1 MRTMTTVSIE
11 LPPELLLLLDQHVRA
26 GKLPSR
32 SEAIAEAV
40 AEWSTRKM
48 HADYALLDSEDTNVF
63 VREGDTLTHGDLR
76 ISLEFSAEDLDYV
89 TIDAAVAPE

>member
-11 LPPELLLLLDQHVRA
+11 LPPELLLLLDQHVRV

-40 AEWSTRKM
+40 VEWSTRKM
-48 HADYALLDSEDTNVF
+48 QADYALLDSEDTTAWDV
-63 VREGDTLTHGDLR
+63 TLTDGLDDDAPRGD
-76 ISLEFSAEDLDYV
+76 
-89 TIDAAVAPE
+89 

>member
-32 SEAIAEAV
+32 SEAI
-40 AEWSTRKM
+40 
-48 HADYALLDSEDTNVF
+48 YALLDSEDTKVWNV
-63 VREGDTLTHGDLR
+63 TLTDGLDDDAPRGD
-76 ISLEFSAEDLDYV
+76 
-89 TIDAAVAPE
+89 